1 MSKQI
6 AIFWGIPLACTQ
18 GMHPSPK
25 PLPDIHPM
33 GLCQKIASS
42 WPVCNEL
49 KKNITIYPIL
59 YSMTQMSH
67 NPIQLNSFSV
77 V

>member
-6 AIFWGIPLACTQ
+6 AIFWGIPLVCAQ

-33 GLCQKIASS
+33 RLCQKIASS

-49 KKNITIYPIL
+49 KKYHHIPDPL
-59 YSMTQMSH
+59 FMTQMSH